1 MDPYARALFK
11 ENPFSLKRSI
21 ECLVVAVLQARLD
34 NRSLRLIPQISRVLK
49 KNDIHELI
57 FTDEKESRPET
68 IVNRIAY
75 IAFIEILKGGVM
87 VVGDKVY
94 WNNNLLGI
102 VAGFDDT
109 HMPNHQ
115 NIVLYSPK
123 RSTGKDLHIQV
134 EDQVL
139 VQSRKKSTSIMKEIE
154 E

>member
-21 ECLVVAVLQARLD
+21 ECSVVAVLQARLD

-115 NIVLYSPK
+115 NIILYSPK
-123 RSTGKDLHIQV
+123 ISTGKELGIQV
-134 EDQVL
+134 EDPVVISSQN
-139 VQSRKKSTSIMKEIE
+139 
-154 E
+154 

>member
-21 ECLVVAVLQARLD
+21 ECSAVAVLQARLD

-115 NIVLYSPK
+115 NIILYSPK
-123 RSTGKDLHIQV
+123 ISTGKELGIQV
-134 EDQVL
+134 EDPVVISSQN
-139 VQSRKKSTSIMKEIE
+139 
-154 E
+154 

>member
-21 ECLVVAVLQARLD
+21 ECSAVAVLQARLD

-115 NIVLYSPK
+115 NIILYSPK
-123 RSTGKDLHIQV
+123 ISTGKKLNIWL
-134 EDQVL
+134 EDKIIIH
-139 VQSRKKSTSIMKEIE
+139 S
-154 E
+154 

>member
-115 NIVLYSPK
+115 NIILYSPK
-123 RSTGKDLHIQV
+123 ISTGKELGIQV
-134 EDQVL
+134 EDPVVISSQN
-139 VQSRKKSTSIMKEIE
+139 
-154 E
+154 

>member
-21 ECLVVAVLQARLD
+21 ECSAVAVLQARLD

-115 NIVLYSPK
+115 NIILYSPK
-123 RSTGKDLHIQV
+123 ISTGKKLNIRL
-134 EDQVL
+134 EDKIIIH
-139 VQSRKKSTSIMKEIE
+139 S
-154 E
+154 